1 MGKRKRR
8 LLLALVLVLLL
19 VSTLYYLNSSFLAR
33 KARVA
38 GEKLLV
44 RKGIRKSMVEGM
56 EGEGREVR
64 DERSEEVVKPF
75 APHIPGEEAETAAV
89 EAEVEAVSERLGRVH
104 RVKEPEKVSR
114 RGIEARKGEAGVTVK
129 KETSGE
135 KRRPSA
141 EKPPL
146 ARVKRVT
153 PERREKRAAPP
164 LRVATCAECEGV
176 PISHR
181 KLALLLCEGL
191 HLGSNLSYHQA
202 VMALRGLG
210 ISPRAGWNEADPSFP
225 VGAEELDEILDGSER
240 AISTGLVSANYPELT
255 NRLRQYCAIERA
267 YMVVGPQCEGPMV
280 TECRGYCIPQC
291 DLAIYLSKVLGIGE
305 DLDCDQ
311 CFSLLTALNISPRRG
326 WRVEQPYTLV
336 TPREIEEVRCSVREA
351 YVQGLVATDLP
362 TVVSSINDYCLW
374 LKMNIQV
381 LGEPTFAETVAQTSY
396 QAGGGGRISIPK
408 GGEVAS
414 ASE

>member
-1 MGKRKRR
+1 MRKYKKK
-8 LLLALVLVLLL
+8 LLWATVLLL
-19 VSTLYYLNSSFLAR
+19 LFLPPCYYLKSSFVGRRAELER
-33 KARVA
+33 ER
-38 GEKLLV
+38 LLV
-44 RKGIRKSMVEGM
+44 RKEIRKSVVEGV

-64 DERSEEVVKPF
+64 HEPSEEVVRPF
-75 APHIPGEEAETAAV
+75 APHIPGEEAET
-89 EAEVEAVSERLGRVH
+89 ETVSERLARVH
-104 RVKEPEKVSR
+104 KVKERKKVSR
-114 RGIEARKGEAGVTVK
+114 GGIEARKGEAGVMVK
-129 KETSGE
+129 KEVPGE

-146 ARVKRVT
+146 ARVKRVER
-153 PERREKRAAPP
+153 ERREKRAAPL

-210 ISPRAGWNEADPSFP
+210 ISSRAGWNQADPSFP
-225 VGAEELDEILDGSER
+225 VGAEELDEILAGSER
-240 AISTGLVSANYPELT
+240 AISTGLVSANYAELT
-255 NRLRQYCAIERA
+255 DRLRQYCTIERA
-267 YMVVGPQCEGPMV
+267 HMVVGPQCEGPMV

-291 DLAIYLSKVLGIGE
+291 DFAIYLSKILGIGE

-311 CFSLLTALNISPRRG
+311 CFSLLTALNISPRGG
-326 WRVEQPYTLV
+326 WRVEQAYTLM

-351 YVQGLVATDLP
+351 YVQGLIAMDLP
-362 TVVSSINDYCLW
+362 TMVSSLNDYCLW

-381 LGEPTFAETVAQTSY
+381 VGEPTFAETVARTSY